1 LELVNHIRDLLYH
14 HDCVVVPGFGGFVTN
29 DRSARIDRTTN
40 SLYPPAREV
49 GFNARL
55 DHNDGLLIS
64 YLSARLS
71 MNYVDV
77 RKIVTSFVD
86 DVNRRLD
93 EGRVV
98 HFEGIG
104 LFGTDKAGNLQFD
117 PDPSANFLTDAY
129 GLSFFRF
136 PAIENVEPVRKI
148 HKKISE
154 TGRPAI
160 SDRAKR
166 LLRYAAVTIPLLAA
180 LSWGAI
186 NTNFI
191 REFSFDLSSLNPFSA
206 VVDSGIKTTPVTRE
220 TDYSADSPVAGALEE
235 MTSQQRALIYQEPSA
250 VQVPDA
256 AVADRIADEE
266 SVLPDQPVPSAEQAL
281 TVQETD
287 LEEIADIVTPV
298 TEEIVAPDSEIETR
312 QVAGEARESV
322 AEPEA
327 GRVHYIV
334 AGSFRSNQ
342 NANVLKEQLQQEGYS
357 SQVIDPDGSLIYV
370 TLYSTP
376 NRGEARQM
384 LTQVRT
390 MAGKRDAWILTR

>member
-1 LELVNHIRDLLYH
+1 
-14 HDCVVVPGFGGFVTN
+14 
-29 DRSARIDRTTN
+29 
-40 SLYPPAREV
+40 
-49 GFNARL
+49 
-55 DHNDGLLIS
+55 
-64 YLSARLS
+64 